1 MATYREGH
9 QAFSRAAPSA
19 RRQMWSVM
27 WSVMK
32 LKMDRIFKPPF
43 YERRY
48 IASAPSLSIAAEL
61 SKTCSPVGVLDGR
74 IGGGV
79 EIAAA
84 RGAGDHTARSNSE
97 RAAPSACV

>member
-27 WSVMK
+27 K
-32 LKMDRIFKPPF
+32 FKWIGFLNHLF

-48 IASAPSLSIAAEL
+48 IASAPSLSNAAEL
-61 SKTCSPVGVLDGR
+61 SKSCGLVGVLDGR
-74 IGGGV
+74 VEGGAEIGSGM
-79 EIAAA
+79 IAES
-84 RGAGDHTARSNSE
+84 RTTQI
-97 RAAPSACV
+97 SANLI